1 MNVERMKELK
11 IMKALRYLL
20 IVMGLMSVLS
30 ISAQALAQQPEVY
43 MQSTS
48 GMVYSGS
55 QLPSAAAQG
64 TYVTGTTI
72 GTYNPANVNGP
83 HRAKKEDNPGGGFNP
98 GGGEPGPGDNSEP
111 WEDPLGDAV
120 WPLALLALAFAFG
133 KWIARTKP
141 LR

>member
-1 MNVERMKELK
+1 MKELK

-30 ISAQALAQQPEVY
+30 ISAQALAQEPQAQ

-48 GMVYSGS
+48 IIAGSGS
-55 QLPSAAAQG
+55 QLPSAAVDGA
-64 TYVTGTTI
+64 VLTGTTV
-72 GTYNPANVNGP
+72 GTYTPADAGKTSGP
-83 HRAKKEDNPGGGFNP
+83 NRARRGLDD
-98 GGGEPGPGDNSEP
+98 GDDDIDP
-111 WEDPLGDAV
+111 QGQPFPLGDAV